1 MKTNE
6 IMNTLGLKAN
16 KISFAMKKHSP
27 EILVVAGVIGAVA
40 SAVLACR
47 ATTKISEIL
56 NDTKETVDAI
66 HEAIDAKNAG
76 EDIEYT
82 EEDKK
87 KDLMITYV
95 HTGVSL
101 AKLYAPAVILGTLSI
116 TSILASNNIMRKR
129 NVALAAAYATIDKG
143 YKEYRGRVVE
153 RFGENVDKELR
164 YGMKAKEVEE
174 KVVDEK
180 GKEKTVKKSV
190 DVVEPTAISDYA
202 QIFRSNNPYW
212 EDTPDY
218 TEMFLRARQNWANDK
233 LRANGH
239 LTLNEVYTMLGFE
252 ETKAGMVV
260 GWIYDPKN
268 PVGDNYVDFG
278 IHQVFIDDEK
288 TNDVE
293 LAYALDFNVD
303 GNIYEKM

>member
-1 MKTNE
+1 MKKNE
-6 IMNTLGLKAN
+6 IMNNLGLKAN
-16 KISFAMKKHSP
+16 KVCFAMKKHSP
-27 EILVVAGVIGAVA
+27 EILVIAGVLGAVS

-56 NDTKETVDAI
+56 DSTKETIDAI
-66 HEAIDAKNAG
+66 HKVVEESDTDEN
-76 EDIEYT
+76 IEYSD
-82 EEDKK
+82 EDKK
-87 KDLMITYV
+87 RDLMITYA
-95 HTGVSL
+95 HAGIDL

-116 TSILASNNIMRKR
+116 TSILASNNILRKR

-143 YKEYRGRVVE
+143 YKEYRTRV
-153 RFGENVDKELR
+153 
-164 YGMKAKEVEE
+164 VEE
-174 KVVDEK
+174 KVIDDK
-180 GKEKTVKKSV
+180 GKEKTVKKNV
-190 DVVEPTAISDYA
+190 EVVEPAVISDYA
-202 QIFRSNNPYW
+202 RIFRSNNPYW

-218 TEMFLRARQNWANDK
+218 SEMFLSARERWANDK

-268 PVGDNYVDFG
+268 PIGDNYVDFD
-278 IHQVFIDDEK
+278 IRQVFIDDEH
-288 TNDVE
+288 TDDVE

-303 GNIYEKM
+303 GNIYDKM

>member
-27 EILVVAGVIGAVA
+27 EILVVAGVIGAVS

-116 TSILASNNIMRKR
+116 TSILASNNITRKR
-129 NVALAAAYATIDKG
+129 NVALAAAYATID
-143 YKEYRGRVVE
+143 
-153 RFGENVDKELR
+153 
-164 YGMKAKEVEE
+164 
-174 KVVDEK
+174 
-180 GKEKTVKKSV
+180 TKS
-190 DVVEPTAISDYA
+190 
-202 QIFRSNNPYW
+202 
-212 EDTPDY
+212 
-218 TEMFLRARQNWANDK
+218 TE
-233 LRANGH
+233 
-239 LTLNEVYTMLGFE
+239 
-252 ETKAGMVV
+252 AG
-260 GWIYDPKN
+260 
-268 PVGDNYVDFG
+268 
-278 IHQVFIDDEK
+278 
-288 TNDVE
+288 
-293 LAYALDFNVD
+293 
-303 GNIYEKM
+303 